1 MSEATLSLGLHG
13 LNSSGTTRVYI
24 GIHFELHPF
33 LQFGSRADLDISWLL
48 PFRRTLDLI
57 LIVVTLS
64 LNDGTSCWLDFD
76 LRPMEPTLHLS

>member
-1 MSEATLSLGLHG
+1 MPCASITVAVWAFYLIGLFAMVSAYALPFCFLLELS
-13 LNSSGTTRVYI
+13 
-24 GIHFELHPF
+24 
-33 LQFGSRADLDISWLL
+33 DLDISWLL